1 MLLWVL
7 AQRGY
12 QYYFSWMLLGF
23 HSIVEDLR
31 TRLLF
36 ILSEA
41 HSGVMASVL
50 QGFGRY
56 LGLQRVEGLN
66 EFLSPE

>member
-7 AQRGY
+7 AQCGY

-31 TRLLF
+31 TGYYLF
-36 ILSEA
+36 SEA
-41 HSGVMASVL
+41 NSGVMASVL
-50 QGFGRY
+50 QGLAATQGCS
-56 LGLQRVEGLN
+56 LWG
-66 EFLSPE
+66 PECVFEP

>member
-7 AQRGY
+7 AQCGY

-36 ILSEA
+36 IFRSQFRCNGFCIA
-41 HSGVMASVL
+41 GVWPL
-50 QGFGRY
+50 
-56 LGLQRVEGLN
+56 LRVAACGG
-66 EFLSPE
+66 PECVFEP